1 MYEQNGHP
9 GRASYASVAHF
20 RSRPPLCRLLSGQCR
35 FLYTFIAQ
43 QAFCF
48 SGRVRTADSAF
59 EGFCADPRLFFALS
73 NAARSAFRS
82 SRLAT
87 PR

>member
-59 EGFCADPRLFFALS
+59 EGFWAAPRFFSALS
-73 NAARSAFRS
+73 NAARSAFLQRGA
-82 SRLAT
+82 AT
-87 PR
+87 G